1 MDIAQLLDELL
12 EREGGFVNHP
22 ADKGGATKYGI
33 TIGTLSHWRK
43 QDVTVADVE
52 SLTVDEAKIIYS
64 TTYYQEPRINELPPR
79 LQPVVFD
86 IAVNSGRLRAGLIL
100 QKALVACGQSCTVD
114 GIIGSGTLKA
124 AREAMANTHEGD
136 ALIDT
141 ICDLRKAF
149 YVTLCD
155 KKPSQQVF
163 LKGWLARAERFRT

>member
-1 MDIAQLLDELL
+1 MDVDKMLDDLL

-22 ADKGGATKYGI
+22 ADKGGATNHGI
-33 TIGTLSHWRK
+33 TIGALSNWRK
-43 QDVTVADVE
+43 KDVTVADVE
-52 SLTVDEAKIIYS
+52 NLTVDEAKIIYS

-100 QKALVACGQSCTVD
+100 QRALNNWGWSCTID

-141 ICDLRKAF
+141 ICDLREAF
-149 YVTLCD
+149 YVALCE

-163 LKGWLARAERFRT
+163 LKGWLERAESFRT